1 MRIETVRL
9 DVFTLDGVSVHDIS
23 EDLRVFVAGTGI
35 RLGLCLLALS
45 DPACALTIT
54 DDLEDTYDD
63 LIRMGRN
70 RLGEAAREPSQEGDD
85 RLDEIP
91 DPTFLT
97 AIVCEALT
105 LPVRDGQLASGAW
118 ESIVMIDPGGP
129 AERHIDVTVV
139 GE

>member
-23 EDLRVFVAGTGI
+23 EELGLFVSGTGI
-35 RLGLCLLALS
+35 RSGLCMLVLS
-45 DPACALTIT
+45 DPTCALTIT

-70 RLGEAAREPSQEGDD
+70 QLGEADEEASKEGDD

-91 DPTFLT
+91 DPTFAT

-105 LPVRDGQLASGAW
+105 LPVREGRLDSGAW
-118 ESIVMIDPGGP
+118 ETIVMIDPGGP
-129 AERHIDVTVV
+129 AQRHIDVTVV

>member
-23 EDLRVFVAGTGI
+23 EELRAFVAGTGI
-35 RLGLCLLALS
+35 ASGLCMLALGDDECS
-45 DPACALTIT
+45 LTIT
-54 DDLEDTYDD
+54 DDLEDTAED

-70 RLGEAAREPSQEGDD
+70 RLGPAPENPPTEVDD

-91 DPTFLT
+91 DPTFAA
-97 AIVCEALT
+97 AIASVTLT
-105 LPVRDGQLASGAW
+105 LPIRDGRLGTGAW
-118 ESIVMIDPGGP
+118 ESIVVIDPLGP
-129 AERHIDVTVV
+129 SQRHIDVTVV